1 MTDSSPSVSQ
11 VASGPERTEELRLVA
26 ALQRG
31 DEAAF
36 ESLVERFH
44 LSLLRLATAYV
55 SDRMVAE
62 EVVQET
68 WLALVRGIDR
78 FEGRSSLKTWLFRV
92 LTYQARRRAAH
103 EDRIVSF
110 SDMESPVVAAERFR
124 ADGHWAEGLPAWD
137 DTPEEQLLSRETRA
151 LVESLIAQL
160 SPRQRTVIVLR
171 DIEGLSAAE
180 SCEILALTDSTE
192 RVLLHR
198 ARSRVRLGLEQYLRG
213 TEQAS

>member
-1 MTDSSPSVSQ
+1 MSDSSPPLGQ
-11 VASGPERTEELRLVA
+11 VEPGPARTEEVRLVA
-26 ALQRG
+26 ALQQG
-31 DEAAF
+31 DETAF
-36 ESLVERFH
+36 ASLVERYH

-92 LTYQARRRAAH
+92 LTYQARRRATH
-103 EDRIVSF
+103 EGRIVSF
-110 SDMESPVVAAERFR
+110 SEMEWPAVAADRFR
-124 ADGHWAEGLPAWD
+124 ADGHWADGLPDWS
-137 DTPEEQLLSRETRA
+137 DTPEQQLLSHETRE
-151 LVESLIAQL
+151 LVESLIARL

-180 SCEILALTDSTE
+180 ICEILAMTDSTE
-192 RVLLHR
+192 RMLLHR
-198 ARSRVRLGLEQYLRG
+198 ARSHVRQGLEQYLRG
-213 TEQAS
+213 TEEA